1 MTASRL
7 KHQTS
12 GTDCWRIDTGLNRPG
27 HTACYLLH
35 DAGELALIDTGTS
48 NNIPALLGT
57 LQELGFTPTQVRW
70 ILPTHV
76 HLDHAGGAGALL
88 AHCDNATLATHHR
101 GLPHLIDPQR
111 LQKGAQAVYGE
122 DFFARSFGELVPAP
136 QERCMALNDGDRLT
150 LGRHRLLFIDTPGH
164 ANHHGCFFYEP
175 KSNLYT
181 GDTFGLRYR
190 ELDHEGTPWLMATTT
205 PVAFDPDLWMQSLDR
220 MIALEPR
227 RACLTH
233 FGPLDDPMKWQEQ
246 LRQSIRDHAE
256 IALQEES
263 RGNTTGREERLTA
276 SIMEKA
282 LARLKTHNPG
292 VDKKFARGLLED
304 DIRLNSQG
312 LAVWLS
318 RRAKTRGEPI
328 T

>member
-1 MTASRL
+1 MTAL
-7 KHQTS
+7 TYQTT
-12 GTDCWRIDTGLNRPG
+12 GTDCWCIDTGLNRPG

-48 NNIPALLGT
+48 NNIPALLET
-57 LQELGFTPTQVRW
+57 LKVLDFTPTQVRW

-101 GLPHLIDPQR
+101 GLPHMIDPAR
-111 LQKGAQAVYGE
+111 LQQGAQTVYGE
-122 DFFARSFGELVPAP
+122 DFFIRAFGKLTPAP
-136 QERCMALNDGDRLT
+136 AERCMALHDGDHLT

-181 GDTFGLRYR
+181 GDSFGLRYR
-190 ELDHEGTPWLMATTT
+190 ELDHEGKPWLMATTT
-205 PVAFDPDLWMQSLDR
+205 PVAFNPELWLQSLDR
-220 MIALEPR
+220 MMALEPR

-233 FGPLDDPMKWQEQ
+233 FGPLADPMKWQEQ

-256 IALQEES
+256 IALEEEHS
-263 RGNTTGREERLTA
+263 GNETGREQRLA
-276 SIMEKA
+276 EALMEKA
-282 LARLKTHNPG
+282 LTRLKKHNPE
-292 VDKKFARGLLED
+292 VDEQQVSALLRD

-312 LAVWLS
+312 LAVWLA
-318 RRAKTRGEPI
+318 RRVKKNT
-328 T
+328 